1 MTQEEAKARFTEYL
15 KSHFIKFNA
24 ETENGVVLYR
34 MEYNDYKL
42 CPEKKLES
50 CIWFLPDIME
60 VRVYYSIA
68 GAEICRE
75 SKHIPELMR
84 LLNYINATVWP
95 MAVDRKGGT
104 VYKPQLL
111 YLPRIYMTEDEMPV
125 VNLALPIN
133 YAFYEA
139 APLETE
145 DFITAS
151 CPDLMNMLAFAIFG
165 VLLGEVTLEHAMV
178 YVRKNMFGEDVQ

>member
-1 MTQEEAKARFTEYL
+1 MTQEEAKARFTKYL
-15 KSHFIKFNA
+15 KSHFIKFHE
-24 ETENGVVLYR
+24 ETENGAVMYQ
-34 MEYNDYKL
+34 MEYNDYVL

-60 VRVYYSIA
+60 VRIYYSIV
-68 GAEICRE
+68 GVELCRE

-95 MAVDRKGGT
+95 MAVDRNGGT
-104 VYKPQLL
+104 LYKPQLL

-125 VNLALPIN
+125 VNLALPVN

-145 DFITAS
+145 DFITAC

-165 VLLGEVTLEHAMV
+165 VLSGEADLEQAKA
-178 YVRKNMFGEDVQ
+178 YVRKNMFGEDM